1 MAPAT
6 FSYAQSLRVIGQ
18 ALQALHIEVFRL
30 EKNDDEYIVRL
41 GRGRSAGKLLWEA
54 TFVKSIAEKLL
65 GPSDLVRYDS
75 SDIDRLETK
84 GRLGRG
90 CLNSVPDAENLS
102 LALRALGDYLDQK
115 RARDFLIS
123 WSEHSVRVKYVTV
136 RQDLKEED
144 FTLENLYDRGVH
156 MYLRRSN
163 RQSAS
168 G

>member
-41 GRGRSAGKLLWEA
+41 GRSRSAGKLLWEA
-54 TFVKSIAEKLL
+54 DFVKSIAEKLL
-65 GPSDLVRYDS
+65 GPSDLVRYAS
-75 SDIDRLETK
+75 SDIDRLEAK
-84 GRLGRG
+84 GHLGRG
-90 CLNSVPDAENLS
+90 GLNSVPDTQNLS

-144 FTLENLYDRGVH
+144 FTLDNLYDRGVH